1 MLCDAFVEVREL
13 LKKLVKNFLNALF
26 VVFLVLRL
34 CQQFVLV
41 LEKDLI
47 EKSVMC
53 PFDLLVSTTGVTRL
67 EILDLLP
74 LSLTE
79 VFVADLRVEVNQVAH
94 FAFKLLLLGFN
105 LFNYRAF
112 LGLVVVSVGLLFAF
126 RVFVFFKVSYTITA
140 LGVTSEIKSWRA
152 LV

>member
-13 LKKLVKNFLNALF
+13 LKKFVKNFLNALF

-79 VFVADLRVEVNQVAH
+79 VFVADL
-94 FAFKLLLLGFN
+94 
-105 LFNYRAF
+105 
-112 LGLVVVSVGLLFAF
+112 SV
-126 RVFVFFKVSYTITA
+126 
-140 LGVTSEIKSWRA
+140 
-152 LV
+152 

>member
-1 MLCDAFVEVREL
+1 
-13 LKKLVKNFLNALF
+13 
-26 VVFLVLRL
+26 
-34 CQQFVLV
+34 
-41 LEKDLI
+41 
-47 EKSVMC
+47 MC
-53 PFDLLVSTTGVTRL
+53 PFNLLVSTTGVTRL

-105 LFNYRAF
+105 LLNYRAF

-152 LV
+152 LVCVELTPHVVVLTRFARVCSLRRFLLLLLVH